1 MLGLVP
7 WIEAIIY
14 AVIGESL
21 GTEVSISVGIEACID
36 VGIETPTQ
44 AWCWD

>member
-1 MLGLVP
+1 MLGPVFFGLRP
-7 WIEAIIY
+7 LF
-14 AVIGESL
+14 IGESS